1 MRRVLIGIL
10 IFLAYL
16 ALVIGA
22 AFLLHFEGT
31 KFVLFIVILGLLGAL
46 TTVFVVWYLNKL
58 SGGSGQST
66 GPDTPDAIN
75 LSNLLRDAD
84 AKVRQSGRAGAKSL
98 ASLPLIY
105 VIGDENSAKT
115 QTVLQ
120 SGLEPELLV
129 GNVYR
134 DGIIVPTQLANVWL
148 AGNYVIA
155 EAGGALLRQP
165 PLWQRLVHATIPARL
180 GSVFGDSR
188 LPARSVVVCVSV
200 ERIMA
205 PNTTEQIRALA
216 QTLNERLRQLSQT
229 LGISLPIYVLFTK
242 LDTVAPFADYAG
254 KLTEEEVKLPIG
266 SLLSSL
272 STGQGLYTEQATALI
287 GGRFDQ
293 LLFALAEFRLDVLSR
308 GGELQDLARAY
319 EFPRDLRKLRS
330 GIVSFLAEVARPS
343 QIGVNPFLRGFFFT
357 GMRAHI
363 VEDILDI
370 GPAQPQAAT

>member
-1 MRRVLIGIL
+1 MKRVLIGIL
-10 IFLAYL
+10 IFLVYL
-16 ALVIGA
+16 ALIIGA

-31 KFVLFIVILGLLGAL
+31 KFVLFIAILGLVGAL

-58 SGGSGQST
+58 SSASGQSS

-129 GNVYR
+129 GNVYQ
-134 DGIIVPTQLANVWL
+134 DGIVVPTQLANLWL

-165 PLWQRLVHATIPARL
+165 PLWQRLVRATIPARL

-205 PNTTEQIRALA
+205 PNTSE
-216 QTLNERLRQLSQT
+216 
-229 LGISLPIYVLFTK
+229 
-242 LDTVAPFADYAG
+242 
-254 KLTEEEVKLPIG
+254 
-266 SLLSSL
+266 
-272 STGQGLYTEQATALI
+272 
-287 GGRFDQ
+287 
-293 LLFALAEFRLDVLSR
+293 
-308 GGELQDLARAY
+308 
-319 EFPRDLRKLRS
+319 
-330 GIVSFLAEVARPS
+330 
-343 QIGVNPFLRGFFFT
+343 
-357 GMRAHI
+357 
-363 VEDILDI
+363 
-370 GPAQPQAAT
+370 